1 MAQVKLTERYIATMP
16 PPSGHDRID
25 RDCDTRGLAVRIT
38 KSGSKTFLFCYSF
51 DGRERRLPIGDWA
64 PRLSGRLGEDSTR
77 KAEGSLEWA
86 RQEVARLRIKVQA
99 GTDPDEERKQ
109 ARAEREAARE
119 QSARE
124 IDVATLAGRYLTEW
138 AKPRKRSW
146 EEDERRI
153 NAYVVPAWGTRKVK
167 DITRADVDALVSPVA
182 TGDESKGIKPRP
194 AEAGHRLALVRK
206 MFSFA
211 LDKGIIDMHPC
222 LRMKS
227 PGGKPKARTRALT
240 SARELRLLWR
250 ITEPGSIWTKEPGK
264 RRTTNRVRDS
274 RFTQGEGDALRLV
287 LLTGARASEVT
298 EMPWAE
304 LDLDAGTWVL
314 PASRSKNKRPH
325 LVPLLPEAV
334 AILRRRREEVEG
346 DYVFPAARR
355 AYMADENLSRPLKA
369 VCARLAR
376 IGLVSFTT
384 HDLRRTVET
393 GMAAAKVPKEYRDR
407 VLNHVDASVGGVHYN
422 MYDYADEKR
431 EGLEKWARRLEG
443 MLKGAASNVVPLR
456 RENAR

>member
-25 RDCDTRGLAVRIT
+25 RDSDTRGLAVRIT
-38 KSGSKTFLFCYSF
+38 KNGNKTFLFCYSF

-64 PRLSGRLGEDSTR
+64 PRLSGRLGEEGSR

-99 GTDPDEERKQ
+99 GTDPDGERKQ
-109 ARAEREAARE
+109 ARADREAARE

-124 IDVATLAGRYLTEW
+124 INVATLAGRYLTEW

-153 NAYVVPAWGTRKVK
+153 NAYVLPVWGTRKVK
-167 DITRADVDALVSPVA
+167 DITRADVDALVSPIA
-182 TGDESKGIKPRP
+182 TGDESKGSKPRP

-227 PGGKPKARTRALT
+227 PGGKPNARTRALT
-240 SARELRLLWR
+240 TARELRILWR
-250 ITEPGSIWTKEPGK
+250 ITEPGSIWTKEPTK
-264 RRTTNRVRDS
+264 RRTANRARDN
-274 RFTQGEGDALRLV
+274 RFTQGEADALRLV

-298 EMPWAE
+298 ELPWAE
-304 LDLDAGTWVL
+304 LDLDRGDMGS
-314 PASRSKNKRPH
+314 ASVA
-325 LVPLLPEAV
+325 LQEQAPEP
-334 AILRRRREEVEG
+334 R
-346 DYVFPAARR
+346 
-355 AYMADENLSRPLKA
+355 
-369 VCARLAR
+369 
-376 IGLVSFTT
+376 
-384 HDLRRTVET
+384 
-393 GMAAAKVPKEYRDR
+393 AAAAGSCGHP
-407 VLNHVDASVGGVHYN
+407 AT
-422 MYDYADEKR
+422 A
-431 EGLEKWARRLEG
+431 
-443 MLKGAASNVVPLR
+443 
-456 RENAR
+456 